1 VAFFVP
7 LSVTVTWGIPLAVL
21 SLTVPVTVIFGVGVC
36 EKAGVMKKSKR
47 PQENK
52 SLPFLMSPGG
62 RIPVS
67 CRKCL
72 V

>member
-21 SLTVPVTVIFGVGVC
+21 SLTVPVTVIFAVW
-36 EKAGVMKKSKR
+36 EKAGVMKKNNMQ
-47 PQENK
+47 QENK
-52 SLPFLMSPGG
+52 NLPFLISPGG
-62 RIPVS
+62 RVPVS